1 MQPEVSISVPVYNV
15 AKFIEK
21 CARSLFEQTFQP
33 VEYIFVND
41 ATPDN
46 SIALLLNIIE
56 QYPERKENVR
66 IVNHE
71 VNRGLAAA
79 RKTGFSNSSGK
90 YIMTVDSDDYIEPD
104 TVELMYNKAIENHAD
119 IVVADIIKEYPDGK
133 VQIECYEHS
142 DDIETCR
149 LNVLIAVK
157 SPNYLCGKLIAK
169 RLFDNEL
176 FVPVPDGQN
185 YWEDRFVLTQLYFF
199 TDKIAKVDKPLYH
212 YIQYNSSAISAQSRR
227 RMHFENAF
235 TFWTFLED
243 FLSKRQVYDKYKDVI
258 DFEKVKHKASMMIS
272 TSSNALRK
280 EFADKYYQEETKY
293 YSQLKKGKKIITF
306 LNRHKLFVLSQAYH
320 YGVCFVKSIKK

>member
-1 MQPEVSISVPVYNV
+1 MLWNYAATIMRVLSGIIILPITLRLLPPEEMGLWAIFLSLTTITSLLDFGFASSFARNV
-15 AKFIEK
+15 TYVFSGVKELKANGYGE
-21 CARSLFEQTFQP
+21 
-33 VEYIFVND
+33 VE
-41 ATPDN
+41 
-46 SIALLLNIIE
+46 E
-56 QYPERKENVR
+56 
-66 IVNHE
+66 
-71 VNRGLAAA
+71 G
-79 RKTGFSNSSGK
+79 
-90 YIMTVDSDDYIEPD
+90 
-104 TVELMYNKAIENHAD
+104 HAD